1 MTDRGIKR
9 IAVWSLSDNERAR
22 AFYERLGGK
31 LIAETTDRVA
41 GSNLTKV
48 AYLFR

>member
-1 MTDRGIKR
+1 M
-9 IAVWSLSDNERAR
+9 WSLAENERAR

-31 LIAETTDRVA
+31 VVAETTDRVA
-41 GSNLTKV
+41 GSALTKV